1 MSTLLVGWEHVDK
14 NDVAFILLN
23 KRGYLLRVHNT
34 PALWEEQGEV
44 RAYKPSTLEA
54 VTGRS
59 QAQGQPELHMNSRPT
74 QFV

>member
-34 PALWEEQGEV
+34 LALWEEQGEV
-44 RAYKPSTLEA
+44 RAYKPSTGGCDRKIA
-54 VTGRS
+54 S
-59 QAQGQPELHMNSRPT
+59 SKSA
-74 QFV
+74 